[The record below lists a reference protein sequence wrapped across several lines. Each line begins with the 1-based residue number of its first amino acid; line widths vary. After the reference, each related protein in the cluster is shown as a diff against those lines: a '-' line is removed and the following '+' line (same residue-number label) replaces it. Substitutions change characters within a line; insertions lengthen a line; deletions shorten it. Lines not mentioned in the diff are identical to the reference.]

1 MLTEGKKIKISL
13 VFYTSL
19 LSDSLKYNFLALIL
33 LSIKIRMEGKNLKT
47 IPERNYKFIN
57 QVDTTKEES
66 QQQQQQSK
74 AFRNL
79 NVHTMLFLT

>member
-57 QVDTTKEES
+57 QVDTAKEES

-79 NVHTMLFLT
+79 NVHTMLFLI